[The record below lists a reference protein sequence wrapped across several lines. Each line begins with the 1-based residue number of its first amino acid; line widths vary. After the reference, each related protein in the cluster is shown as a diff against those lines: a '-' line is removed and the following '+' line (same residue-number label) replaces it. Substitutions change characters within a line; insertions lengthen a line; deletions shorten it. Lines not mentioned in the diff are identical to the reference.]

1 MKSAGAPPPPSI
13 DKIVVLTRAS
23 WDGIL
28 SYDNL
33 SRIVHSNGCMT
44 YVNPVSM
51 RADCAVR
58 SAEIHRRLRGTAS
71 LSSKSEL

>member
-1 MKSAGAPPPPSI
+1 VKSVGALPPPI

-33 SRIVHSNGCMT
+33 SRIVPSNGCMT

-51 RADCAVR
+51 RADCAQC
-58 SAEIHRRLRGTAS
+58 AEIHRRLRGTDS
-71 LSSKSEL
+71 LLSKSEL